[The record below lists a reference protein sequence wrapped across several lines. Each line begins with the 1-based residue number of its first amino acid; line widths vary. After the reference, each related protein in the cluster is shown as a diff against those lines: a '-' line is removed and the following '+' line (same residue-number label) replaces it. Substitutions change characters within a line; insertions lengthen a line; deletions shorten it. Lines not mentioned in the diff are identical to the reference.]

1 MLSTLVNTTWSLNN
15 ALTSY
20 AGGTY
25 AEKSYAVSITTSQPT
40 EGLDGTKEPA
50 NTFDGISVG
59 YSGGME
65 QNRVR
70 FHADGYYLMA
80 YGHDTKTLPDT
91 WTSVVSVSF
100 TITGGTDAT
109 NSDLIAWLEDNATN
123 LAPVPVVTYVT
134 TSTELTSIAN
144 AIRTKGGTSAALV
157 YPTGFVSAI
166 NDITPDPNYVGPG
179 VPRRSSSDLTA
190 SGATVNVPAG
200 YYASAASKAVASGS
214 ARTPSTTITANP
226 TISVSSAGLITASV
240 SGSKSVTPSVTAGY
254 VASGTAGTVTVTG
267 SKTQQLTVYNGAH
280 HQPAPPPATVTISLT
295 NPVNA
300 TSFTGGYIDELYS
313 DDLHDTGTT
322 LATINSPTSTTTVT
336 VSGGIYGIQLVLS
349 GYYPAYLGS
358 GYVTC
363 SGGVSLGDSDNGAAN
378 FAVTGDGTIIVD
390 GFDYNDD

>member
-1 MLSTLVNTTWSLNN
+1 MVNDPIMDVPFYANGATVYENGVAGTATSASIRDFPIYAPDPSSFTAYVGN
-15 ALTSY
+15 ASKTVSFEKNGYVFSKWNTAADGTGTSFQIGDLIATSMTSY
-20 AGGTY
+20 QASAVYAIWKLPPVTY
-25 AEKSYAVSITTSQPT
+25 T
-40 EGLDGTKEPA
+40 
-50 NTFDGISVG
+50 
-59 YSGGME
+59 
-65 QNRVR
+65 
-70 FHADGYYLMA
+70 
-80 YGHDTKTLPDT
+80 
-91 WTSVVSVSF
+91 
-100 TITGGTDAT
+100 T
-109 NSDLIAWLEDNATN
+109 NSD
-123 LAPVPVVTYVT
+123 
-134 TSTELTSIAN
+134 ELTSIAD

-190 SGATVNVPAG
+190 SGATVTAPAG

-214 ARTPSTTITANP
+214 ARTPATTITANP
-226 TISVSSAGLITASV
+226 TISVSSTGLITASV
-240 SGSKSVTPSVTAGY
+240 SGSKSVTPSVSAGY

-300 TSFTGGYIDELYS
+300 SSFTGGYIYELYS
-313 DDLHDTGTT
+313 DDISDTGAT

-336 VSGGIYGIQLVLS
+336 VSGGIYGIQLYLS

-363 SGGVSLGDSDNGAAN
+363 SGGVSLGDADTGIAN
-378 FAVTGDGTIIVD
+378 FAVTGDGTITVD
-390 GFDYNDD
+390 GFDYYDD